1 MPPVHASVTMSLA
14 LLVLGWALGILSS
27 PITDAI
33 RRRSVK
39 HRITRAIG
47 TELRAL
53 QDAFAVVVI
62 QVSGR
67 SGALTHSLLE
77 ALMSTLMTSGH
88 TIASSKALKVIDER
102 VRSGASERMKPAATE
117 RGPRPV
123 SLALKV
129 PGVPFLESHLHRMD
143 FYTHETQRQ
152 LLEICAGAQIFN
164 QFAEEAA
171 HYQFLTFS
179 SGTAPETVAALA
191 VSSEKCQEQ
200 AAEKASEL
208 ISQIAVLL
216 RSPEMQ
222 AR

>member
-1 MPPVHASVTMSLA
+1 MSLV
-14 LLVLGWALGILSS
+14 LLVMGWALGILSS

-33 RRRSVK
+33 RRRSVRQ
-39 HRITRAIG
+39 RITRAIG

-53 QDAFAVVVI
+53 QDAFAIVVI

-67 SGALTHSLLE
+67 RGALTHSLLE

-88 TIASSKALKVIDER
+88 SIASSKALKVIDER
-102 VRSGASERMKPAATE
+102 VGSGMGERMTSAAME
-117 RGPRPV
+117 RGPLPV

-129 PGVPFLESHLHRMD
+129 QGVPFLESHLHRMD

-152 LLEICAGAQIFN
+152 LLEICAGSQIFN
-164 QFAEEAA
+164 QYADEAA
-171 HYQFLTFS
+171 RYQLLTFS
-179 SGTAPETVAALA
+179 HGTGPGTTAALVA
-191 VSSEKCQEQ
+191 NVEQCQEQ

-222 AR
+222 TR